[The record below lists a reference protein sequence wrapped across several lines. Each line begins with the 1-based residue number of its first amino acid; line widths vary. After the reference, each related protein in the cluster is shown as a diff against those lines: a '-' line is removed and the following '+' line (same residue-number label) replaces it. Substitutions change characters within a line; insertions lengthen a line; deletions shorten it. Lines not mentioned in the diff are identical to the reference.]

1 MIMDTTDILVVDDE
15 PFSLH
20 VLVHM
25 LSGQDGLR
33 LVTATDGDEALRL
46 MAETPSRGLGCLIT
60 DVVMPG
66 LSGIDLL
73 YRIRTGAAA
82 VERDLPV
89 LMMTGRGDSQAMA
102 SALMLDCNGILIKP
116 ASRDKCLQAVR
127 RVMTEPRGVR
137 SVADYQ
143 ALHLGNMA
151 SPGGV
156 RQLTVAARSLPLAD
170 LHDGMV
176 LAASLST
183 ADGTVLASQGM
194 TLTGKTIV
202 ALRELAVQMGGLTQA
217 WVVDDPTLLSLPA

>member
-15 PFSLH
+15 QFSLH

-33 LVTATDGDEALRL
+33 LITATNGDEALHHL
-46 MAETPSRGLGCLIT
+46 AETPSNRLGCLIT

-73 YRIRTGAAA
+73 YRIRTGAA
-82 VERDLPV
+82 VVDRDLPV

-116 ASRDKCLQAVR
+116 ASREKCLHAVR

-156 RQLTVAARSLPLAD
+156 RQLTVAARSLPLDD

-176 LAASLST
+176 LAANLSA
-183 ADGTVLASQGM
+183 ADGSVLATQGM

-202 ALRELAVQMGGLTQA
+202 ALRDLAVQMGGLGQA
-217 WVVDDPTLLSLPA
+217 WVVDDPMHLSLPA